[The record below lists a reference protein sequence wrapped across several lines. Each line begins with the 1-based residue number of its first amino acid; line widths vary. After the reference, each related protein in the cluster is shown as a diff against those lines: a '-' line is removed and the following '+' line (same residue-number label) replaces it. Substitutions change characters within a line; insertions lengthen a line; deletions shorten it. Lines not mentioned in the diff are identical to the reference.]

1 MLLYVD
7 LITAGRLRVVPIFPR
22 DSRASETRARVKIT
36 PREKS
41 ETVLAQV
48 TPSIFFSVVYLSG
61 LKECFNLELFL

>member
-22 DSRASETRARVKIT
+22 DSRASETRACVKIT